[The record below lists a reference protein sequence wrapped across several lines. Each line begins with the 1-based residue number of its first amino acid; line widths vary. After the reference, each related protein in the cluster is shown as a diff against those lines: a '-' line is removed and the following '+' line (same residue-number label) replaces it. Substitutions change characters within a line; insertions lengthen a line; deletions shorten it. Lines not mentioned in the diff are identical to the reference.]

1 MEFINHNP
9 IIYVISGKSG
19 SGKSKSAEIIKDI
32 YYKKNKKGII
42 LSYATP
48 LKEYAKN
55 ILNWDG
61 NEKTKPRSFLQEM
74 GDIVKAKDPNFLIE
88 RVIEDIFVY
97 SKFFENIIIS
107 DARFRNEIET
117 IKNKFNNVVTVRV
130 DGKAN
135 HLTKE
140 QQIHNTETAL
150 DDYKDFD
157 YIIENKGTISDLEV
171 EVKKLLGEIK

>member
-1 MEFINHNP
+1 MI
-9 IIYVISGKSG
+9 
-19 SGKSKSAEIIKDI
+19 
-32 YYKKNKKGII
+32 II
-42 LSYATP
+42 LSGKAEAGKNKVADIMKANLREKTIIISYAHY

-117 IKNKFNNVVTVRV
+117 IKNKFNNVVTVRI

-135 HLTKE
+135 HLTKK